1 MCLQV
6 DSPGTQLAKRAGVAR
21 FSPPG
26 GAKPGKWDFEPVDF
40 EVDTPA
46 DILPKLRRRG
56 LDPSQRT
63 LVLLE
68 GVVMHLTPPA
78 ADATIRAAR
87 SLGCAGSVLVMDEV
101 PPSAVRRVAWRP
113 WAKLVKLLFN
123 FTAGE
128 RFRLWGWEDDELQP
142 YLKARGW
149 GTVRSCVT
157 NRDAGLA
164 AGVPNHLMNGM
175 AFAARIVVAEAT

>member
-1 MCLQV
+1 M
-6 DSPGTQLAKRAGVAR
+6 AR

-26 GAKPGKWDFEPVDF
+26 VPKPGKWDFEPIDF

-56 LDPSQRT
+56 LDPSKRT

-68 GVVMHLTPPA
+68 GVVMYLTPPA

-87 SLGCAGSVLVMDEV
+87 SLGCAGSILVMDEA
-101 PPSAVRRVAWRP
+101 PPSAVKRMAWRP
-113 WAKLVKLLFN
+113 WAKLVKLLFC

-128 RFRLWGWEDDELQP
+128 RFRFCGWEDDELQP
-142 YLKARGW
+142 YLKARGY

-157 NRDAGLA
+157 IRDTGLAKGIPRHLMAGLA
-164 AGVPNHLMNGM
+164 FP
-175 AFAARIVVAEAT
+175 ARLVVAEATS